1 MTPHLTTPSAE
12 KATRYVDIPEDARRT
27 LFELDAM
34 FSRLKSGASGSFTTP
49 IGKARA
55 VSLVPG
61 MVALLWRYRR
71 ELNGKPSKRRA

>member
-1 MTPHLTTPSAE
+1 MTPHMTTPSAE

-49 IGKARA
+49 VKRA
-55 VSLVPG
+55 QAVAMVPLMVSL
-61 MVALLWRYRR
+61 LWKLRR
-71 ELNGKPSKRRA
+71 SL